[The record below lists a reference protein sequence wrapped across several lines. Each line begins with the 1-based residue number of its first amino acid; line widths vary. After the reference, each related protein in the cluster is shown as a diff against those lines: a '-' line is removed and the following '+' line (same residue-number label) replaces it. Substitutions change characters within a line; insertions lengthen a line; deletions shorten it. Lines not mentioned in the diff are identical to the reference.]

1 MESQVG
7 MKSGQEEA
15 LTMKKWKSLDL
26 RGEELLGE
34 GPWEDRKQ

>member
-1 MESQVG
+1 

-26 RGEELLGE
+26 RGEELLEE
-34 GPWEDRKQ
+34 GP